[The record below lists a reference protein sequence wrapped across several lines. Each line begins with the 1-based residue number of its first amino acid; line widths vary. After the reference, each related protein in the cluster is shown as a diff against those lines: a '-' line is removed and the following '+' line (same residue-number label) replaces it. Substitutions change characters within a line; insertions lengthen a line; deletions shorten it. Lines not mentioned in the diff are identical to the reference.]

1 MKRIKYL
8 FFSLLLLFSMT
19 GFAKANTIYSI
30 DITAVLDED
39 GNAKITE
46 VWDMNVDKGTEVYK
60 PMGSLGNSEISN
72 FHVSENGERY
82 NYQTSWNT
90 SGTLDTKRNKNG
102 INYTGGGI
110 ELCWGMGSYGRHTYT
125 LTYDVS
131 NIEPS
136 SKNFYCNSKG
146 A

>member
-110 ELCWGMGSYGRHTYT
+110 ELCWGMGSYGRHT
-125 LTYDVS
+125 
-131 NIEPS
+131 
-136 SKNFYCNSKG
+136 
-146 A
+146 